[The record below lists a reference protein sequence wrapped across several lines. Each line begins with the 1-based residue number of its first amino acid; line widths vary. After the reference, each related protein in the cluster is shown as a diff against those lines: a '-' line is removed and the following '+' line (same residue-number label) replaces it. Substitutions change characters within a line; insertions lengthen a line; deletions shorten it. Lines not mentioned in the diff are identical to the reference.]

1 MRRES
6 LHIPGYHPSQ
16 KALDVL
22 DTLVQGV
29 ESIHISAAMELPDE
43 DLKSQAS
50 YWQTKFSEKLHSL
63 EGAETPYFHVL
74 QPLIVNGHNMGKRAT
89 IIELKRQGLNREQ
102 IGTFMQIRDRYLQ
115 AAALNTKRP

>member
-6 LHIPGYHPSQ
+6 LHIPDYHPSQ
-16 KALDVL
+16 KALEVL

-50 YWQTKFSEKLHSL
+50 YWQTKISEKFHSL
-63 EGAETPYFHVL
+63 EYAEIPYFHVL

-89 IIELKRQGLNREQ
+89 IIELKRQGLNLEQ

-115 AAALNTKRP
+115 AIA

>member
-50 YWQTKFSEKLHSL
+50 YWQTKFSEKFHCL
-63 EGAETPYFHVL
+63 EGAETAYFHLL
-74 QPLIVNGHNMGKRAT
+74 QPLIVNGHNMGERAT
-89 IIELKRQGLNREQ
+89 IIELKRQGLGPKQ
-102 IGTFMQIRDRYLQ
+102 ISKAIEISKRYLQ
-115 AAALNTKRP
+115 ATELTTKRP